1 MVRTIGGR
9 VYVRIEFC
17 FQGRA
22 RSAGVLLRLLSH
34 FVVEAVEAVAVRCAS
49 HNAFDPFESKVCA
62 PTDRR
67 MFSIYHLLVDFGT

>member
-1 MVRTIGGR
+1 M
-9 VYVRIEFC
+9 
-17 FQGRA
+17 
-22 RSAGVLLRLLSH
+22 LLRLLSH